1 MLASNSKKGIGMYR
15 MCHSTDSEQKMWPGV
30 AKPQVWSGVVEGYL
44 ELEKLNLAVNMRYS
58 LKNS

>member
-1 MLASNSKKGIGMYR
+1 MYR